1 MNPSVEY
8 EKNIITMNTVKEMI
22 ACFRQQNYNRA
33 ERMFPDWS
41 RNFSQTI
48 EVLFT
53 NKAYFNKSDVIVEEQ
68 SIMATMKGILQA
80 QEQNDYILL
89 ADLLELQLLPFLY
102 SIQDVIRQNE
112 ETMVRED
119 YLEINLTAL
128 YENKDVKWVDLLRTT
143 PRDAEHYIIEDTGQG
158 CPTLRCMIG
167 DQGRYL
173 HSNNDPVEEGM
184 LLAREYYHEK
194 QESYI
199 VYGLGLAYHIEALS
213 KLCDGTARVDV
224 FESDLQ
230 VIHAAFTCR
239 NLTTSMQ
246 RGIYIHYDPDLTEM
260 KQALQKQSINSFTA
274 GLMIH
279 APSICGIHNAELQ
292 KSMRELF
299 VQESSIRNQS
309 PDMYRNFR
317 SNARTCKLYVDI
329 LEKEIKGKTV
339 FLIAAGPSLDKNIA
353 LLKQKPENAVIM
365 AVGTAYRKLMQQQ
378 MIRPDYVVFLD
389 AAARMYVQATGFENE
404 TIPYLMASTACRRIA
419 SDYHGPKY
427 LICQEGYTEAEQYA
441 KERDYQIYQSGG
453 SVATIAMD
461 VALQLGAA
469 RIVCLGLDLA
479 YTGDKMH
486 ATYAGKYDMIKTD
499 GLLQVRDWDG
509 NMVQTSVALDM
520 YRKWIEQRVTRA
532 NKELPDVE
540 LINATEG
547 GAYIQGMKH
556 MKLSDLLN
564 STSL

>member
-53 NKAYFNKSDVIVEEQ
+53 NKAYFNQSDVIVEEQ

-89 ADLLELQLLPFLY
+89 TDLLELQLLPFLY

-128 YENKDVKWVDLLRTT
+128 YENKET
-143 PRDAEHYIIEDTGQG
+143 I
-158 CPTLRCMIG
+158 
-167 DQGRYL
+167 
-173 HSNNDPVEEGM
+173 NNDPVEEGM

-194 QESYI
+194 QEYYI

-246 RGIYIHYDPDLTEM
+246 RGIYIYYDPDLTEM